1 MKYFEALKIYNDG
14 KPAWCSPR
22 KGTEKYK
29 KVIAIMNGKSPVS
42 PKSPPKSPPKS
53 SKMSP
58 KSPPKSS
65 PKPSKMSK
73 PSKPLFKRSN
83 IVKLL
88 LSVR

>member
-1 MKYFEALKIYNDG
+1 MMKYFEALKIYNDG

-29 KVIAIMNGKSPVS
+29 KVIAIMNGKSPKS
-42 PKSPPKSPPKS
+42 PKHPKSPPKH
-53 SKMSP
+53 
-58 KSPPKSS
+58 PKSS
-65 PKPSKMSK
+65 PKSSPKSPKSSPK
-73 PSKPLFKRSN
+73 SSPKPLFKRSN

>member
-1 MKYFEALKIYNDG
+1 MMKYFEALKIYNDG
-14 KPAWCSPR
+14 KSAWCSPR

-29 KVIAIMNGKSPVS
+29 KVIAIMNGKSPIS
-42 PKSPPKSPPKS
+42 PKSP
-53 SKMSP
+53 MSP
-58 KSPPKSS
+58 SS
-65 PKPSKMSK
+65 RQVAVKPSKPSK

>member
-22 KGTEKYK
+22 KGTNEYK

-42 PKSPPKSPPKS
+42 PKS
-53 SKMSP
+53 
-58 KSPPKSS
+58 
-65 PKPSKMSK
+65 SK

>member
-22 KGTEKYK
+22 KGTKEYK
-29 KVIAIMNGKSPVS
+29 KVIAIMNGKSPIS
-42 PKSPPKSPPKS
+42 PKSPSKQSKSP
-53 SKMSP
+53 
-58 KSPPKSS
+58 
-65 PKPSKMSK
+65 SK

>member
-29 KVIAIMNGKSPVS
+29 KVIAIMNGKSP
-42 PKSPPKSPPKS
+42 KS
-53 SKMSP
+53 
-58 KSPPKSS
+58 PKSS
-65 PKPSKMSK
+65 PKSPKSSPKH
-73 PSKPLFKRSN
+73 PKPLFKRSN

>member
-1 MKYFEALKIYNDG
+1 MMKYFEALKIYNDG

-42 PKSPPKSPPKS
+42 PKSP
-53 SKMSP
+53 MSP
-58 KSPPKSS
+58 SSRQVAVKPSKPPKSS
-65 PKPSKMSK
+65 PKPSK
-73 PSKPLFKRSN
+73 PTKPLFKRSN

>member
-22 KGTEKYK
+22 KGTEEYK
-29 KVIAIMNGKSPVS
+29 KVIAIMNGKSPKSSPKLS
-42 PKSPPKSPPKS
+42 PKSPPKHPKS
-53 SKMSP
+53 SSP
-58 KSPPKSS
+58 
-65 PKPSKMSK
+65 
-73 PSKPLFKRSN
+73 KPLFKRSN

>member
-22 KGTEKYK
+22 KGTKEYK
-29 KVIAIMNGKSPVS
+29 KVIAIMNGKSP
-42 PKSPPKSPPKS
+42 
-53 SKMSP
+53 MSP
-58 KSPPKSS
+58 KSPP
-65 PKPSKMSK
+65 
-73 PSKPLFKRSN
+73 KPLFKRSN